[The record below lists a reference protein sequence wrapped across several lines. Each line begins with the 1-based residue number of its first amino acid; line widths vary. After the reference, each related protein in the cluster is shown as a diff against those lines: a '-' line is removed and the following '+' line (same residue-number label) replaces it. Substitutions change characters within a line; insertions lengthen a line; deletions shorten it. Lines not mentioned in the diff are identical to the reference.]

1 MATRIR
7 SQASQQ
13 LYESDFYAWAKAQA
27 ELLRAGRLDE
37 LDVERLV
44 EEIEDLGNSL
54 HRGAR
59 SRLRTII
66 EHLLK
71 LEHSP
76 TQDPRGGWYDE
87 VLVQRRDLEDE
98 LTPSLRAKVMGELP
112 KLYERSRRD
121 AAQSLRK
128 HGEQAAAD
136 ALPATC
142 PYSFEQITG
151 DWLP

>member
-1 MATRIR
+1 MATRIK

-27 ELLRAGRLDE
+27 ELLRTGCLDE
-37 LDVERLV
+37 LDVEHLV

-76 TQDPRGGWYDE
+76 AQDPRGGWYDE

-98 LTPSLRAKVMGELP
+98 LTPSISAKVMGELP

-128 HGEQAAAD
+128 HGEQAAAE
-136 ALPATC
+136 ALPANC
-142 PYSFEQITG
+142 P
-151 DWLP
+151 

>member
-1 MATRIR
+1 MASRIK

-27 ELLRAGRLDE
+27 ELLRTGRLDE
-37 LDVERLV
+37 LDVEHLV

-76 TQDPRGGWYDE
+76 AQDPRGGWYDE

-98 LTPSLRAKVMGELP
+98 LTPSISAKVMGELP

-128 HGEQAAAD
+128 HGEQAAAE